1 MKRKI
6 HIWLMTLVLTM
17 AFSLAACGSTATD
30 ETGSADS
37 SAQAEEAET
46 EAAETAAEAAPEPG
60 EESWSTAPE
69 YSATLI
75 TTTSIRWLSVTVGAE
90 EDEVNLTWYSPSEVT
105 GQVLWTTSDD
115 EDFENAMTFDAAS
128 TTASE
133 VTSGYYINHATVSGL
148 AAETD
153 YIYKVGNEDG
163 MSPSYSYTTPAYSD
177 SFRFTVLG
185 DPQLGKPVD
194 ELDNQKTTFKR
205 VLNKIKY
212 HFSDTSFL
220 VSLGDQVNDFGDT
233 EQYDAFLNQA
243 VLYSLSLVPI
253 KGNHEIGGSQYSEH
267 FYLPNQTQYGTC
279 DDENDGDFWFVRGNA
294 LFLVLDLM
302 DAEKW
307 GEHEQFIAEACE
319 ANPDVNWRII
329 LCHYSP
335 YNSYEDYME
344 NAANIRPYFLSFT
357 DAYDIDLVM
366 TGHDHAYSRSY
377 YIQSD
382 GSYLEYE
389 SPAVDPEGTMYVTLN
404 SSSGSLYHRPSA
416 QNEIAFSEYRE
427 APEVT
432 DVQVTPTS
440 LSITTYEAET
450 WEIVDTFEIQ
460 KSGE

>member
-6 HIWLMTLVLTM
+6 FTNLLALAMIL
-17 AFSLAACGSTATD
+17 SLAACGSTSSD
-30 ETGSADS
+30 EAGSADS
-37 SAQAEEAET
+37 SAQTEET
-46 EAAETAAEAAPEPG
+46 EAEEEAAPEPG
-60 EESWSTAPE
+60 EETWNTASE

-75 TTTSIRWLSVTVGAE
+75 TTTSIRWLSVTVGAQ
-90 EDEVNLTWYSPSEVT
+90 EDEVNLTWYSPSEEA
-105 GQVLWTTSDD
+105 GQVLWTTADD
-115 EDFENAMTFDAAS
+115 EDFANALPFDAVS
-128 TTASE
+128 TFASE
-133 VTSGYYINHATVSGL
+133 VTSGYYINRATVSGL

-163 MSPSYSYTTPAYSD
+163 MSPAYSYTTPAYSD

-220 VSLGDQVNDFGDT
+220 VSLGDQVNDFDDT

-243 VLYSLSLVPI
+243 ALYSLSLVPV

-267 FYLPNQTQYGTC
+267 YYLPNQTQYGTC
-279 DDENDGDFWFVRGNA
+279 DDDSDGDFWFVRGNA

-319 ANPDVNWRII
+319 ANPDVSWRII

-357 DAYDIDLVM
+357 SAYDIDLVM

-377 YIQSD
+377 FIQSD

-432 DVQVTPTS
+432 DVQVTPTA
-440 LSITTYEAET
+440 LTITTYEAET
-450 WEIVDTFEIQ
+450 WEIVDSFEIQ
-460 KSGE
+460 KSDN

>member
-1 MKRKI
+1 MKKKI
-6 HIWLMTLVLTM
+6 HVWLITLITIL
-17 AFSLAACGSTATD
+17 SLAACGSAGAEETD
-30 ETGSADS
+30 SADN
-37 SAQAEEAET
+37 SAQT
-46 EAAETAAEAAPEPG
+46 EATEDEEEAAPEPG

-90 EDEVNLTWYSPSEVT
+90 EDEVNLTWYSPSAES
-105 GQVLWTTSDD
+105 GQVLWTTADD
-115 EDFENAMTFDAAS
+115 EDFESAQTFDAVS
-128 TTASE
+128 TFASE
-133 VTSGYYINHATVSGL
+133 VTSGYYINRATVSGL
-148 AAETD
+148 TAETD

-163 MSPSYSYTTPAYSD
+163 MSPAYSYTTPAYSD
-177 SFRFTVLG
+177 SFRFTVIG

-212 HFSDTSFL
+212 HFADTSFL
-220 VSLGDQVNDFGDT
+220 VSLGDQVNDFDDT

-243 VLYSLSLVPI
+243 ALYSLSLVPV

-267 FYLPNQTQYGTC
+267 YDLPNQTQYGTC
-279 DDENDGDFWFVRGNA
+279 DDESDGDFWFVRGNA

-319 ANPDVNWRII
+319 TNPDVSWRII

-357 DAYDIDLVM
+357 DAYDIDLVL
-366 TGHDHAYSRSY
+366 TGHDHAYSRSNF
-377 YIQSD
+377 IQSD

-389 SPAVDPEGTMYVTLN
+389 SPAVNPEGTMYVTLN

-432 DVQVTPTS
+432 DVQVTPTT
-440 LSITTYEAET
+440 LTITTYEAET
-450 WEIVDTFEIQ
+450 WEIVDSFEIQ
-460 KSGE
+460 KSDN